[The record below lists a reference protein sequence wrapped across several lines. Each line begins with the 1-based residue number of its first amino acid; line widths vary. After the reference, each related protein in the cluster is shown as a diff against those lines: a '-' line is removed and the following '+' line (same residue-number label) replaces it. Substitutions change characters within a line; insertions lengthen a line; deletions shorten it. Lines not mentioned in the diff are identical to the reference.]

1 MIIIH
6 AYCSYKSS
14 PIGFAYGSYKYN
26 PDKDTPFYY
35 LNNNDN
41 NSFILSSFEDGKI
54 RRACGKLPDSKRYI
68 FLVRKMKH
76 DYGLGHDVFGRD
88 VDMNFAFE
96 FDCFSEFK
104 AFTTGFV
111 DAEKKNSKQLY
122 RELADCICPDMSVE
136 IYKLSINKKVFDQWF
151 SKMNE
156 IEPSEKYNNLEE
168 RIKITASSSLVD
180 YSRDIADIYQ
190 LSEQDLDGEL
200 IEIKRIKESADY
212 IYPVK
217 KNRDLL
223 MTPLIEQSN
232 LKKRVI
238 LGIVLL
244 VVVFISLILFTIVR
258 QYRGEEFNVRKKSN
272 SSAHIIEL
280 NLECIVIGDA
290 IEVCLSQDLKIIKCG
305 FIRDLQAKKYKYYET
320 LINIYIINPSLYWEG
335 LFLLKTKLIT

>member
-14 PIGFAYGSYKYN
+14 PIGFAYGSYKYS
-26 PDKDTPFYY
+26 PAKDTPFYY

-41 NSFILSSFEDGKI
+41 NSFVLSSFEDGKI
-54 RRACGKLPDSKRYI
+54 RRACGKLPDSGRYI

-96 FDCFSEFK
+96 FDQFDEFQ

-111 DAEKKNSKQLY
+111 DAEKKNLKQLY
-122 RELADCICPDMSVE
+122 RELADCICPDISVE
-136 IYKLSINKKVFDQWF
+136 IYKLSINKKAFDQWF
-151 SKMNE
+151 RKMME
-156 IEPSEKYNNLEE
+156 IEPSEKYNNLKE

-217 KNRDLL
+217 KNRDLP

-238 LGIVLL
+238 LGIVL
-244 VVVFISLILFTIVR
+244 VVVLISLILFTIVR
-258 QYRGEEFNVRKKSN
+258 RYRSEEFNVRKNSN
-272 SSAHIIEL
+272 SSVQTIEL

-290 IEVCLSQDLKIIKCG
+290 IEVCLSQDLKIVKCG
-305 FIRDLQAKKYKYYET
+305 FIPDLQAKRYQYYET
-320 LINIYIINPSLYWEG
+320 LINIDIINPSLYWEG
-335 LFLLKTKLIT
+335 LFLLKRKLTI